1 MELKEIEQI
10 WSSVS
15 PKAMYGQV
23 EAELKV
29 FNNLCDKAK
38 MLVWEEACNPESWF
52 LYVCGLDDELNGLSP
67 IEQIMSVAL
76 SIFEYRFC
84 EVFPISFGYENQE
97 KILCNNK
104 TYWADITIRYMIMNG
119 TEYECEKPIIIECD
133 GYDAHHTKEQRNHDI
148 ERVNNL
154 KAKGY
159 SIIRFTGTQIFKD
172 PYDCVMR
179 LYKFLLDENRSV
191 IMKARDDMHNE
202 KEQIDKRL
210 KEIENAQEN
219 G

>member
-10 WSSVS
+10 WASVKRNEREEFIKKS
-15 PKAMYGQV
+15 V
-23 EAELKV
+23 HN
-29 FNNLCDKAK
+29 FNLLCEKAK
-38 MLVWEEACNPESWF
+38 CLIWEEAKKPNSCF
-52 LYVCGLDDELNGLSP
+52 LDVWDIDDALISLSP

-76 SIFEYRFC
+76 SIFEYKFC
-84 EVFPISFGYENQE
+84 EVFPISFYYENQE
-97 KILCNNK
+97 KILYNNK

-148 ERVNNL
+148 ERENNL

-159 SIIRFTGTQIFKD
+159 SIIRFTGTQIFKN

-179 LYKFLLDENRSV
+179 AYKFLLDENRSV
-191 IMKARDDMHNE
+191 IKKARDDMH
-202 KEQIDKRL
+202 KEQELLQKLEER
-210 KEIENAQEN
+210 KNAQAN